1 MSVVRKVEG
10 KGWVLVALLSAV
22 MMVFGLGAYFSGSD
36 LEAPIT
42 GSGCCN
48 GERLGELPAWGV
60 AYLEEV
66 TRYMATFMFGMG
78 LFGFL
83 LTVVALRRRQRWAWG
98 VLWYVP
104 ALFAIH
110 GFALGSFPFDIGPLV
125 LSSLGLLLMA
135 RPVLGERRAAT
146 EARRAVPVVSG

>member
-1 MSVVRKVEG
+1 MGVVRKVEG

-22 MMVFGLGAYFSGSD
+22 MMVFGAGAYFSGSD

-48 GERLGELPAWGV
+48 GERLAELPAWGV

-83 LTVVALRRRQRWAWG
+83 LTVMALRRRQRWAWA

-110 GFALGSFPFDIGPLV
+110 GFALGSFPFDVGPLV
-125 LSSLGLLLMA
+125 LSSLGLLLMV
-135 RPVLGERRAAT
+135 RPVFGERRTST
-146 EARRAVPVVSG
+146 EALDAVPAVSG